1 MASGE
6 NPGHSKESAVNVT
19 NMQDLATNAT
29 GIARMELASS
39 TFSREAA
46 SGRALGYVVL
56 RGCLGFAFMLHGV
69 ARIFFGHFHPYLT
82 EYTNRFVGSPLPL
95 VVAKTFLAVLP
106 FVEAVLGFLLLIGL
120 ATRYTLC
127 FCGFIMFCLLFGTCL
142 RQDWNGA
149 QTQLIYTFLFAYLLM
164 NIEWNRWSIDEFRQS
179 RK

>member
-1 MASGE
+1 M
-6 NPGHSKESAVNVT
+6 NVR
-19 NMQDLATNAT
+19 NMQDLATNVT
-29 GIARMELASS
+29 GIARMEPASS

-95 VVAKTFLAVLP
+95 VVARDFLAVLP

-120 ATRYTLC
+120 ATRYTLS
-127 FCGFIMFCLLFGTCL
+127 FCGFIMLCLLFGTCL
-142 RQDWNGA
+142 R
-149 QTQLIYTFLFAYLLM
+149 
-164 NIEWNRWSIDEFRQS
+164 
-179 RK
+179 